1 MTFFKDLDRFFYEA
15 WGVRDCSGA
24 AMVKARELWLRLMY
38 GDSILKIPST
48 IINKLHRAVNAE
60 YRVETGS
67 DLAHYCAN
75 VSNAMLLL
83 AMECGEVLTFP
94 DEEIENAWGIL
105 TRDNV
110 GIFSR
115 DSRGEPTDLGFMA
128 CQKWEGREHLK
139 LLQRRTRDADG
150 RLHIVNRLFSSRSER
165 DLGREIPVSARF
177 PEVAPQFV
185 YDGVPGLGMV
195 RMAMPLPNCVDGSRE
210 AVSIFAPAARL
221 IQLAEEN
228 EGQLCREFENG
239 RSRLVVSRDL
249 LRDGQLQDDL
259 FVGLDEDPQV
269 VGITVF
275 SPELRQES
283 YLQRQQS
290 YLRSIENAVGLRRG
304 LLSQVDTVQRTAT
317 EITTSEGEYLA
328 TVLMLRRLC
337 EQAARDMVALRCNLE
352 GCEVPE
358 ITISWGDNVI

>member
-1 MTFFKDLDRFFYEA
+1 MWPE
-15 WGVRDCSGA
+15 
-24 AMVKARELWLRLMY
+24 
-38 GDSILKIPST
+38 
-48 IINKLHRAVNAE
+48 
-60 YRVETGS
+60 
-67 DLAHYCAN
+67 
-75 VSNAMLLL
+75 
-83 AMECGEVLTFP
+83 GEDP
-94 DEEIENAWGIL
+94 DDWDGRCRNCVVVIQ
-105 TRDNV
+105 
-110 GIFSR
+110 R

-328 TVLMLRRLC
+328 TILMLRRLC